1 MIKDSDEV
9 QCGLEIF
16 EPVTDVINL
25 VTCPIDE
32 VAGFVMHYVIGNLMH
47 SVEQLINTA
56 TVVGMHVAVE
66 ALVPDNLIVH
76 IPDFLDVIPVS
87 FWVDTCEV
95 AAIAFPGYSTTVGE
109 IMGINLPFT
118 MTGQEIKDSIL
129 GDSLAELLLSADID
143 DYESACK
150 HAWEEMGVDFEH
162 CEKVLTEIADALVDA
177 SCQAAVLVA
186 DAEVALVD
194 AQQTVVD
201 EALKHFEDAQREFT
215 KAQDHL
221 GDVQRDLDNAISSVE
236 REKASCPRCR
246 CGGCSWHDVN
256 CHLEGVWCCPAKYA
270 CLGALEIA
278 QAGVGAAKGTVSI
291 AQGAVTAA
299 QVTY

>member
-76 IPDFLDVIPVS
+76 IPDFLDVIPVN

-177 SCQAAVLVA
+177 K
-186 DAEVALVD
+186 
-194 AQQTVVD
+194 QTVVD